1 MDSVELQSVVIT
13 LEESM
18 SIAMI
23 TDYQRAMRS
32 ENVWWPSI
40 ARPRDIASRKETI
53 HWLLDT
59 AKIEPRDI
67 GNIAFEDMST
77 VDLVVEPKFA
87 SSGLEIGIEAFQDL
101 ENGVWGGRAINAGTA
116 WARQIGIQMAY
127 YPQFRLAAAILGNPT
142 AYDGQ
147 AFFDHDHPVNV
158 NDPSAGTY
166 TNLLDNVAGDGW
178 SGTLA
183 PIDESVTVDDAL
195 SNLQR
200 VIGYIRS
207 LKAPNGRDPRFLRPI
222 GLLLPPALTVRGQQL
237 TNARFIAQA
246 AGASGGGSGDISA
259 VIRNWGFGDPLVA
272 PELGSGF
279 SYAYEAGGT
288 PVDGSDEDYYVICE
302 TQDVEVSSFIYGRR
316 EAFNVI
322 FHDLAS
328 SAELA
333 RKGKLQWVCRGR
345 NEIVPG
351 LPYTLFKV
359 KGRA

>member
-1 MDSVELQSVVIT
+1 MDSVELQSVVVT
-13 LEESM
+13 LEEAM
-18 SIAMI
+18 SVAMV
-23 TDYQRAMRS
+23 TDYQRSMES
-32 ENVWWPSI
+32 ENVWWPSV

-59 AKIEPRDI
+59 AKIEPREI
-67 GNIAFEDMST
+67 GQIAFEDMST
-77 VDLVVEPKFA
+77 VDLVVEPTFA

-116 WARQIGIQMAY
+116 WARQIGVQMAY

-147 AFFDHDHPVNV
+147 SFFDHGHPTNL
-158 NDPSAGTY
+158 NDDSAGTY
-166 TNLLDNVAGDGW
+166 TNLLDAVATDGW

-183 PIDESVTVDDAL
+183 PIDESVTVDAAL
-195 SNLQR
+195 GNLQR
-200 VIGYIRS
+200 VISYIRS

-222 GLLLPPALTVRGQQL
+222 GMLIPPALTVRAQQL
-237 TNARFIAQA
+237 TNARYIAQA
-246 AGASGGGSGDISA
+246 AGATGGGSGDIES
-259 VIRNWGFGDPLVA
+259 VIRNWGFGQPLVA
-272 PELGSGF
+272 AELGSGF
-279 SYAYEAGGT
+279 SYSYGGGA
-288 PVDGSDEDYYVICE
+288 PVSGSDVDYYIICE
-302 TQDVEVSSFIYGRR
+302 SMDVEISSFIYGRR

-322 FHDLAS
+322 YHDLAS

-351 LPYTLFKV
+351 LPYVLFRV
-359 KGRA
+359 KGS

>member
-13 LEESM
+13 LEEAM
-18 SIAMI
+18 SVAMV
-23 TDYQRAMRS
+23 TDYQRSMQS
-32 ENVWWPSI
+32 ENIWWPSI
-40 ARPRDIASRKETI
+40 ARPRDISSRKETI

-67 GNIAFEDMST
+67 GQIAFEDMST
-77 VDLVVEPKFA
+77 VDLVVEPTFA

-116 WARQIGIQMAY
+116 WSRQIGVQMAY
-127 YPQFRLAAAILGNPT
+127 YPQFRLASAMLGNPT
-142 AYDGQ
+142 AYDSI
-147 AFFDHDHPVNV
+147 AFFAHAHPTNV

-166 TNLLDNVAGDGW
+166 TNLLDNVAADGW

-183 PIDESVTVDDAL
+183 PLDESVTVDVAL
-195 SNLQR
+195 GNLQR
-200 VIGYIRS
+200 VISYIRS

-222 GLLLPPALTVRGQQL
+222 GLLGPPALTVRFQQL

-246 AGASGGGSGDISA
+246 AGASGGGSGDIES
-259 VIRNWGFGDPLVA
+259 VIRNWGFGDPLIA
-272 PELGSGF
+272 PELGAGF
-279 SYAYEAGGT
+279 SYSYHGGAS
-288 PVDGSDEDYYVICE
+288 VQGSDTDWYVVCE
-302 TQDVEVSSFIYGRR
+302 SMDVEISSFIYGRR

-322 FHDLAS
+322 YHDLAS

-351 LPYTLFKV
+351 LPYVLFKV
-359 KGRA
+359 KGR

>member
-32 ENVWWPSI
+32 ENIWWPSI
-40 ARPRDIASRKETI
+40 ARPRDISSRKETI
-53 HWLLDT
+53 HWLLDS

-67 GNIAFEDMST
+67 GQIAFEDMST

-116 WARQIGIQMAY
+116 WARQIGVQMAY
-127 YPQFRLAAAILGNPT
+127 YPQFRLAAAMLGNPT
-142 AYDGQ
+142 AYDGV
-147 AFFDHDHPVNV
+147 AFFAHGHPTNL

-166 TNLLDNVAGDGW
+166 TNLLDAVAADGW
-178 SGTLA
+178 SGVLA
-183 PIDESVTVDDAL
+183 PIDSSVTVDAAL
-195 SNLQR
+195 NNIQR
-200 VIGYIRS
+200 VLAYIAS

-222 GLLLPPALTVRGQQL
+222 GILVPPALTVRAQQL

-246 AGASGGGSGDISA
+246 AGATGGGSGDIEA
-259 VIRNWGFGDPLVA
+259 VVRNWGMGDPLVA
-272 PELGSGF
+272 AELGAGF
-279 SYAYEAGGT
+279 SYSYQGG
-288 PVDGSDEDYYVICE
+288 PNVAGSDRDYYIICE
-302 TQDVEVSSFIYGRR
+302 TQDVEVSGFIYGRR

-322 FHDLAS
+322 YHDLAS

-351 LPYTLFKV
+351 LPYTIFKV
-359 KGRA
+359 KGV